1 MLTGKEFAKQFS
13 EVNVQQKEFASVRLA
28 KKVVAESIKKEAKTG
43 KDFLKEIKSRGGKM
57 AKVANKTALP
67 SEEIA
72 EKIANAAVKAGAK
85 ATGKKLN
92 KESMKAATKR
102 IIDAAIK

>member
-13 EVNVQQKEFASVRLA
+13 EVVEQREFASVRLA
-28 KKVVAESIKKEAKTG
+28 KKVISEAVKKEAKTG
-43 KDFLKEIKSRGGKM
+43 RDFLNEIRSRGGKM
-57 AKVANKTALP
+57 AKVANKTAIP

-72 EKIANAAVKAGAK
+72 EKIANAAAKAGAK

-92 KESMKAATKR
+92 KESMKAAAKK
-102 IIDAAIK
+102 IIDAATK